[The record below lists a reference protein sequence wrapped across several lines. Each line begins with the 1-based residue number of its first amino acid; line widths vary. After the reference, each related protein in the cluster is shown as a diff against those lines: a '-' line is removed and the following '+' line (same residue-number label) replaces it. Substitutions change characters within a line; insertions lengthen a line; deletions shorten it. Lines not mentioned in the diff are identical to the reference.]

1 MARIIDNVIAYRILR
16 MLVTPF
22 NKTDAFSL
30 GIIDTKGKILKQ
42 AKDLSTEQEKNSY
55 DYLHRLVFNLKRL
68 INKLP
73 GGESYIKNLVAA
85 LFLIKESY
93 QTYHTHDIETRFNK
107 LIETL
112 LEQDMILVEESI
124 IVQRFLEDVAVGA
137 PVNSTSGIANTE
149 LPLGKK
155 KKATDYILRR
165 KSNAN
170 KLERSINKT

>member
-1 MARIIDNVIAYRILR
+1 MSRIVDNAIALKVLH
-16 MLVTPF
+16 MLVVPF
-22 NKTDAFSL
+22 NKTDAFKL
-30 GIIDTKGKILKQ
+30 KIIDAKGKILKQ
-42 AKDLSTEQEKNSY
+42 AKDLTTEEEKNSY

-73 GGESYIKNLVAA
+73 GGESYLKNLVAA
-85 LFLIKESY
+85 YFLIKESY
-93 QTYHTHDIETRFNK
+93 ETYNTTDIELRFTK

-112 LEQDMILVEESI
+112 TEQDMILVEESI
-124 IVQRFLEDVAVGA
+124 IVQRFLEDVAAA
-137 PVNSTSGIANTE
+137 PANSTSGIAMTE

-165 KSNAN
+165 KPNAN